1 MAFDNDD
8 GNPLEKKGYQKDM
21 FNQFRKDEL
30 TKCAKDPMYFVKN
43 YVKVESTEFGEIPF
57 EPYEYQENIIKGFH
71 EHKNTICMVGRQMGK
86 CVSGTTKIKYNNEKV
101 RIDSLVKLSMREK
114 IINFLENCLVKLS

>member
-57 EPYEYQENIIKGFH
+57 EPYEYQENIIRGFH

-86 CVSGTTKIKYNNEKV
+86 CVSGLTKIFVNGENVK
-101 RIDSLVKLSMREK
+101 IDSLVKFTMKEK
-114 IINFLENCLVKLS
+114 IVNFLENCLVKLS